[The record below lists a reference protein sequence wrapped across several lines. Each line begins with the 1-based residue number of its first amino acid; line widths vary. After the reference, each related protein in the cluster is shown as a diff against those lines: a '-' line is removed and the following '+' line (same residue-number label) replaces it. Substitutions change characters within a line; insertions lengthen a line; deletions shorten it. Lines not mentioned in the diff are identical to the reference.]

1 VAAGIAS
8 GASLSLLVD
17 EALCPALGLS
27 APNHC
32 YPASSHVRGF
42 VTHLV
47 YGLALA
53 ASAEAM
59 HRIADRRT
67 RRASPRH

>member
-1 VAAGIAS
+1 MTARN
-8 GASLSLLVD
+8 

-27 APNHC
+27 APNRC

-53 ASAEAM
+53 ASAEALY
-59 HRIADRRT
+59 RVIDRRAGG
-67 RRASPRH
+67 R